1 MTMVKIKRRGCPVDY
16 RMCNQTV
23 TIYHKDGDTYTR
35 KVIEKGAFLDFKKT
49 QSVDKTG
56 SKEANS
62 FLLVI
67 PGDTQAVFVGDKV
80 LLGTGPE
87 VGTRESWASFIPS
100 KVPGLVVVSYA
111 DPKYWNGQI
120 VHTEAGG

>member
-1 MTMVKIKRRGCPVDY
+1 MLMRKPACPVDY
-16 RMCNQTV
+16 RLCNQTV
-23 TIYHKDGDTYTR
+23 TVYHKDGDTITR
-35 KVIEKGAFLDFKKT
+35 EVYDRAFLDFRKT
-49 QSVDKTG
+49 QTTDKTG

-80 LLGTGPE
+80 LLGEGPE
-87 VGTRESWASFIPS
+87 ITTAKEWTAFVPV
-100 KVPGLVVVSYA
+100 KVPGLVVVSYV
-111 DPKYWNGQI
+111 DTKYWRGRI

>member
-1 MTMVKIKRRGCPVDY
+1 MLMRKPTCLVDY
-16 RMCNQTV
+16 RLCNQTV
-23 TIYHKDGDTYTR
+23 TVYHKDGDAITR
-35 KVIEKGAFLDFKKT
+35 TVHSRAFLDFRKT
-49 QSVDKTG
+49 QTTDKTG

-80 LLGTGPE
+80 LLGEGPE
-87 VGTRESWASFIPS
+87 ITTTREWTAFVPV
-100 KVPGLVVVSYA
+100 KVPGLVVVDYV
-111 DPKYWNGQI
+111 DPKYWRGKI

>member
-1 MTMVKIKRRGCPVDY
+1 MLMRKPACPVDY
-16 RMCNQTV
+16 RLCNQTV
-23 TIYHKDGDTYTR
+23 TVYHKDGDTITR
-35 KVIEKGAFLDFKKT
+35 EVYDRAFLDFRKT
-49 QSVDKTG
+49 QTTDKTG

-80 LLGTGPE
+80 LLGEGPE
-87 VGTRESWASFIPS
+87 ITTAKEWTAFVPV
-100 KVPGLVVVSYA
+100 KVPGLVVVSYV
-111 DPKYWNGQI
+111 DTKYWQGKI

>member
-1 MTMVKIKRRGCPVDY
+1 MVNIKRRTCPVDY
-16 RMCNQTV
+16 RLCNQTV
-23 TIYHKDGDTYTR
+23 TVYHKDGDTYART
-35 KVIEKGAFLDFKKT
+35 VYEQAFLDFKKT

-80 LLGTGPE
+80 MMGAGP
-87 VGTRESWASFIPS
+87 GIRTRDEWASFIPS
-100 KVPGLVVVSYA
+100 KVPGLVVVRYA

-120 VHTEAGG
+120 IHTEAGG

>member
-1 MTMVKIKRRGCPVDY
+1 MLMRRPVCPVDY
-16 RMCNQTV
+16 SLCNQTV
-23 TIYHKDGDTYTR
+23 TVYHKDGDTITR
-35 KVIEKGAFLDFKKT
+35 EVYDRAFLDFRKT
-49 QSVDKTG
+49 QTTDKTG

-80 LLGTGPE
+80 LLGEGPE
-87 VGTRESWASFIPS
+87 ITTAKEWTAFVPV
-100 KVPGLVVVSYA
+100 KVPGLVVVSYV
-111 DPKYWNGQI
+111 DTKYWQGKI